1 MSKRTKV
8 LAAAMA
14 TMMMASVFVGCGD
27 NNEGGSSSS
36 GSSSSGTTEKT
47 EFAKEIVV
55 WNHLTE
61 AEHEAL
67 KPIVEQWGKDNGVTI
82 TFQNDQNDMQ
92 GYMDAAKSTSGPALY
107 FGISAD
113 NLGTG
118 QKAGYLE
125 EVPSGVIDESKLSE
139 SCLSAGKWD
148 GKYYAV
154 PIAQECVALFYN
166 TDKCPEV
173 PATMEDLV
181 KKAKDEKLGFE
192 YDITNFYMSYC
203 MLSAQGGYVF
213 KNTGSGLD
221 TADIGLGNDGAIK
234 GLTFMKSLVDDG
246 LMTAD
251 ISGDKAR
258 DDFKAGNSAFYISG
272 PWDVSTMK
280 EAGVNFKVAPIPTI
294 NGKNPSP
301 FLGVQAA
308 FVNSQAGDKEKAT
321 AWELLKYLTSSEE
334 VANILLEKGNRIP
347 VAKSVIESDSFKANE
362 LMAGFVEQAKF
373 AVPTPN
379 VKEVSY
385 MWDPGAN
392 GIKSVLQGKATPE
405 EAGAKIVKDMKDQM
419 E

>member
-27 NNEGGSSSS
+27 NNEGGSSNS

-173 PATMEDLV
+173 PKTMEDLV

-192 YDITNFYMSYC
+192 YDITNYYVSYA

-213 KNTGSGLD
+213 KSTDNGFDAS
-221 TADIGLGNDGAIK
+221 DIGLGNDGAIK

-258 DDFKAGNSAFYISG
+258 DDFKSGNTAFYISG
-272 PWDVSTMK
+272 PWDVATMK
-280 EAGVNFKVAPIPTI
+280 DAGVKFKVAPIPTI

-334 VANILLEKGNRIP
+334 VANVLLEKGNRIP
-347 VAKSVIESDSFKANE
+347 VAKSVIESDSFKSNE
-362 LMAGFVEQAKF
+362 LMAGFVEQSKF
-373 AVPTPN
+373 ATPTPN

-405 EAGAKIVKDMKDQM
+405 EAGAKIVKDIKDQM